1 MKIATLVA
9 RYLLGLILTVFG
21 LNGFFN
27 FLPQAPLPDQA
38 VQFFTLLVTTH
49 YMVLVSSCS
58 NSLGRTPLARNR
70 ISAGAHVDRS
80 RPRQHPA
87 LPHHDEPERHC
98 PWCDRNHLLA
108 DRLRKRP
115 PCLRR
120 HFPASL
126 ATKTAIVSPP
136 RSI

>member
-49 YMVLVSSCS
+49 YMLIVFLLQLASGLLLLFNRYVPLALTLIAPVLVNILLFHITMNPS
-58 NSLGRTPLARNR
+58 GIVP
-70 ISAGAHVDRS
+70 GAIATVCWLIVFASVRPAFDGIF
-80 RPRQHPA
+80 RPR
-87 LPHHDEPERHC
+87 
-98 PWCDRNHLLA
+98 
-108 DRLRKRP
+108 
-115 PCLRR
+115 
-120 HFPASL
+120 
-126 ATKTAIVSPP
+126 
-136 RSI
+136 